1 MPAFSLRQIHSPVN
15 RREKAHF
22 LFFIF
27 PFSHNGFKT
36 RESTFFWLIFQFV
49 VGFILCV
56 ILTFCSF

>member
-27 PFSHNGFKT
+27 PFSHIGFK
-36 RESTFFWLIFQFV
+36 RMLFLMSTGVLHNN
-49 VGFILCV
+49 
-56 ILTFCSF
+56 